1 MRYLPHTRTR
11 TTLAFVG
18 LLSVAALAGMA
29 RPLEARHTEDQGP
42 LERQLVGT
50 WDTLVSGRDCA
61 TGAVLRTFPALNS
74 FMPGGVLIDTTTASA
89 PSLRTPGHGTW
100 SHTGGRTYRAYSL
113 AFLFNATGAY
123 VGTQSI
129 EQSIEIGDDPNEF
142 FSTATSRLVDAATGA
157 VTIRCATAVARRMQ

>member
-11 TTLAFVG
+11 ITLAFVG
-18 LLSVAALAGMA
+18 LLSVAALAGIS
-29 RPLEARHTEDQGP
+29 RRLEARHTQ
-42 LERQLVGT
+42 
-50 WDTLVSGRDCA
+50 DTLVSGRDCA

-89 PSLRTPGHGTW
+89 PSLRTAGHGTW

-113 AFLFNATGAY
+113 AFLFNAAGAY
-123 VGTQSI
+123 AGTQSI

-142 FSTATSRLVDAATGA
+142 YSTATSRLVDAATGA
-157 VTIRCATAVARRMQ
+157 VTVRCATAVARRMQ